1 MKMFFEKMNKWI
13 LSIKESKCLSRCS
26 IKEYF
31 KQKKFLLVLS
41 IILVVIIIAAI
52 SITIIYNRKSKNAE
66 KLASVSQED
75 TIDIPDITEIPQ
87 IFNEDEKIEKD
98 KFKFPNESKRPYAIM
113 IDNEGTKCLP
123 QGGLDKAQI
132 IYEIIVEGGETRLMP
147 IFWETEPE
155 LVGPIRSSRHYFL
168 DYVLEHD
175 AIYVHFGWSPMA
187 MRDIPKL
194 KINNING
201 VANGGEIFW
210 DLTEDKYNWQD
221 SYTSMEKIKEYV
233 DRVKYRTETDKKPVF
248 TYNSEDIELE
258 EGISAE
264 KVQIK
269 YNQLNISEY
278 IFDITTGEYS
288 RMRKG
293 KPHMERVSDK
303 QLMAKNIIIQFAKN
317 YTIPGD
323 KEDRQ
328 EVVTVSEGEG
338 WFITCGKAI
347 EIKWSKKSRGE
358 ATKYEDKYGNTIK
371 LNPGQTWV
379 QIVPLY
385 GKAEM
390 E

>member
-1 MKMFFEKMNKWI
+1 MKMLFDKIKKLI
-13 LSIKESKCLSRCS
+13 ISIKESNFLSNNL
-26 IKEYF
+26 IKYL
-31 KQKKFLLVLS
+31 KQKKYLLILS
-41 IILVVIIIAAI
+41 ITLVVIIIAAI
-52 SITIIYNRKSKNAE
+52 STTIIYNRKLKDAE
-66 KLASVSQED
+66 KLASVSQEN
-75 TIDIPDITEIPQ
+75 TIDIPDITEIPH
-87 IFNEDEKIEKD
+87 IFDEDEKDEFI
-98 KFKFPNESKRPYAIM
+98 FPSEGKRPYAVM

-132 IYEIIVEGGETRLMP
+132 IYEIIVEGGETRFMP
-147 IFWETEPE
+147 LFWETESE
-155 LVGPIRSSRHYFL
+155 LVGPVRSSRHYFL

-210 DLTEDKYNWQD
+210 DLTNDVNNWQD

-233 DRVKYRTETDKKPVF
+233 DRVKYRTTSDKKAVF
-248 TYNSEDIELE
+248 TYNTEDVEPK

-264 KVQIK
+264 RIEIR

-278 IFDITTGEYS
+278 IFDRTTGEYS

-293 KPHMERVSDK
+293 KPHMERVSEE
-303 QLMAKNIIIQFAKN
+303 QLKTKNIIIQFAKN

-338 WFITCGKAI
+338 WFITCGKAVK
-347 EIKWSKKSRGE
+347 IKWSKKSRDE
-358 ATKYEDKYGNTIK
+358 ATEYKDENDNAIK
-371 LNPGQTWV
+371 LNPGQTWI

-385 GKAEM
+385 AKIEI